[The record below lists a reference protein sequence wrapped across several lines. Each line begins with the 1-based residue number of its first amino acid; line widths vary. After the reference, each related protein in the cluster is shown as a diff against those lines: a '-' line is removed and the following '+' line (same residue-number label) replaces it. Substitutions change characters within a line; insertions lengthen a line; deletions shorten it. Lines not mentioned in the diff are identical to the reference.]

1 MSQAVKSCPE
11 CGSNDL
17 KDNGGADGHTTA
29 HSLHFL
35 AEGVLH
41 GSPLKVV
48 MGTGGLAARMLNPK
62 KFTCLDCGH
71 VFKA

>member
-1 MSQAVKSCPE
+1 V
-11 CGSNDL
+11 
-17 KDNGGADGHTTA
+17 DGHTTA

-41 GSPLKVV
+41 ANPFKLVL
-48 MGTGGLAARMLNPK
+48 GTGGLAARALNPK
-62 KFTCLDCGH
+62 RFTCDECGH